1 MKNYLLIGFIGF
13 LSLTGCN
20 PDVIVDQYHSLPET
34 GWHYKNEITDTF
46 QPKTNYYHQLYA
58 NVRINGDYGY
68 SNLYT
73 RLTITAPD
81 SSKTKEVINL
91 KLAEN
96 SGKWLGSGIGDVIT
110 FQIPILGKQTFK
122 QKGTYTVNIEQYM
135 RLENLPN
142 VVSVGIKVEQL
153 EEIY

>member
-1 MKNYLLIGFIGF
+1 MI
-13 LSLTGCN
+13 GCN
-20 PDVIVDQYHSLPET
+20 PDVIVDQYHSLPES
-34 GWHYKNEITDTF
+34 GWHYKNSVTDTF
-46 QPKTNYYHQLYA
+46 LPKTNYHHQLYA

-68 SNLYT
+68 SNLFA
-73 RLTITAPD
+73 RLTIIAPD
-81 SSKTKEVINL
+81 SSITKEILNL

-110 FQIPILGKQTFK
+110 FQLPILGKKKFK
-122 QKGTYTVNIEQYM
+122 QKGIYTVKIEQYM

-142 VVSVGIKVEQL
+142 VVSVGIKVQQL

>member
-1 MKNYLLIGFIGF
+1 MKKYLLIGLVGF

-20 PDVIVDQYHSLPET
+20 PDVLVDQYHSLPES
-34 GWHYKNEITDTF
+34 GWHYKNIVKDTF
-46 QPKTNYYHQLYA
+46 QPETNYHYQLYA

-73 RLTITAPD
+73 RLTIIAPD
-81 SSKTKEVINL
+81 SATTKEVLNL
-91 KLAEN
+91 RLAEN
-96 SGKWLGSGIGDVIT
+96 SGKWLGSGIGDIIT
-110 FQIPILGKQTFK
+110 FQIPILDKKSFK
-122 QKGTYTVNIEQYM
+122 QKGTYTVKLEQFM

-142 VVSVGIKVEQL
+142 VVSVGIKVQKL